1 VAVNKLDYDGL
12 DNESYQFLS
21 LGLGD
26 PLGISAAAGRGI
38 EELCQRLFHDLPAD
52 GFNIDHV
59 LISALGV
66 FAIETKEYTKPKP
79 GGTKLSHGRTDVR

>member
-1 VAVNKLDYDGL
+1 LEGYDAELSVGQELNQLMRQGAVV
-12 DNESYQFLS
+12 
-21 LGLGD
+21 
-26 PLGISAAAGRGI
+26 
-38 EELCQRLFHDLPAD
+38 FHDLPAD